1 MLKQWHNS
9 KEELNKYYDIS
20 GKDFFF
26 YFFQI
31 TFFFYPVSSF

>member
-20 GKDFFF
+20 GKDFF